1 MEKAAGQPFTQISLL
16 IFLFSNPLSQIPF
29 LRLMNQASYMACGH
43 CGQAEVTRTVHSVC
57 SLASSLTLQPADF
70 LCLSICLPLQSL
82 LFSSNEP
89 CSAQVDVQTIDCA
102 LTGGSCWWCV
112 PSWTVS
118 SQHLSTAHPS
128 PSKPIPAT
136 SPLHMSPSLSSA
148 DTNPFKQSESESSM
162 LN

>member
-82 LFSSNEP
+82 LFSSNQP
-89 CSAQVDVQTIDCA
+89 CSAQVDVQTIECA
-102 LTGGSCWWCV
+102 LTGGVCQVGRSAANTCRR
-112 PSWTVS
+112 
-118 SQHLSTAHPS
+118 
-128 PSKPIPAT
+128 PIRAT

-148 DTNPFKQSESESSM
+148 DTNPFKQSESESSI